1 MKAHF
6 RLRWVVWGMALAY
19 LILDLLVISG
29 PLRRR
34 IDSWNIDSPASLE
47 QAKKSGVVAVVHG
60 RSITASQL
68 ERACHERV
76 WLEGKSWPD
85 IDAARRKSIRQECLT
100 NLIDQ
105 QLLRTIIPK
114 SKSIPPAKDEEIEQ
128 RVRQLADRF
137 ASAEEMKNAMKTQ
150 GISGEK
156 ELRLRAAAEI
166 EQDHFI
172 ESRLQPLIAVS
183 EQEAKEFYEKNKTS
197 LARPAMVKLR
207 HVFWAILGKEP
218 DAVKAVAGTAL
229 AALQAKQK
237 TFEQLAAEMSEDERS
252 KSIGGALGWITTERL
267 PSDFT
272 APVFAMEKNQPEIFA
287 SKIGW
292 HLVEVLEKKDTS
304 PRRFEE
310 CREEI
315 IRSLADVKRKPA
327 INKLRKSLRA
337 EHHTDI
343 HVFQA
348 LVDSME

>member
-1 MKAHF
+1 MKEKF
-6 RLRWVVWGMALAY
+6 QMRWSIWGMALVY
-19 LILDLLVISG
+19 LILDLLVVSG
-29 PLRRR
+29 PLHKRINSWS
-34 IDSWNIDSPASLE
+34 IDSTASLE
-47 QAKKSGVVAVVHG
+47 QAKKFGVVALAHG
-60 RSITASQL
+60 RPITAMQL
-68 ERACHERV
+68 DRACHERV
-76 WLEGKSWPD
+76 WLEGKSWSD
-85 IDAARRKSIRQECLT
+85 IDAARQKSIRQNCLT
-100 NLIDQ
+100 DLIDQ

-114 SKSIPPAKDEEIEQ
+114 SKALTPATEEQIEQ
-128 RVRQLADRF
+128 RVRKLADRF
-137 ASAEEMKNAMKTQ
+137 ASAEEMMNAMKTQ

-172 ESRLQPLIAVS
+172 ESQLQPLIAVS
-183 EQEAKEFYEKNKTS
+183 EQEAREFYEKNKTS

-207 HVFWAILGKEP
+207 HVFWAILGKEF
-218 DAVKAVAGTAL
+218 DAVKTVASAAL

-267 PSDFT
+267 PGDFT
-272 APVFAMEKNQPEIFA
+272 APVFAMAKNQPEIFA

-292 HLVEVLEKKDTS
+292 HLVEVLDKRDLS
-304 PRRFEE
+304 PRSFEE

-315 IRSLADVKRKPA
+315 IRSLADVKRKPT
-327 INKLRKSLRA
+327 ITKLRESLRA
-337 EHHTDI
+337 EHHKDI

>member
-1 MKAHF
+1 MA
-6 RLRWVVWGMALAY
+6 WGMALVY
-19 LILDLLVISG
+19 LILDLGVVSG
-29 PLRRR
+29 PLRKR
-34 IDSWNIDSPASLE
+34 IDSWSIDSPTSLE
-47 QAKKSGVVAVVHG
+47 QAKKSGVVALVHG
-60 RSITASQL
+60 RPITASQL
-68 ERACHERV
+68 ERASHERA
-76 WLEGKSWPD
+76 WLEGGSWPD
-85 IDAARRKSIRQECLT
+85 IDAARRKGIRQDCLT
-100 NLIDQ
+100 DLIDQ

-114 SKSIPPAKDEEIEQ
+114 SKTNPPATDEQIEQ

-137 ASAEEMKNAMKTQ
+137 ASAEEMQNAMKAQ

-172 ESRLQPLIAVS
+172 ESQLPPLIADS
-183 EQEAKEFYEKNKTS
+183 EQDAREFYEKNKTS

-207 HVFWAILGKEP
+207 HVFWATLGKESV
-218 DAVKAVAGTAL
+218 AVKAVASAAL
-229 AALQAKQK
+229 SALQAKQK
-237 TFEQLAAEMSEDERS
+237 TFDQLAAEMSEDERS
-252 KSIGGALGWITTERL
+252 KSSGGALGWITTERL

-292 HLVEVLEKKDTS
+292 HLVEVLEKRDSS
-304 PRRFEE
+304 PRSFEE

-315 IRSLADVKRKPA
+315 IRSLGDIKRRPA
-327 INKLRKSLRA
+327 INKLRESLRA
-337 EHHTDI
+337 EHHKDI

>member
-6 RLRWVVWGMALAY
+6 RLRWLIWGMALTY
-19 LILDLLVISG
+19 LILDLFVVSG
-29 PLRRR
+29 SLRKR
-34 IDSWNIDSPASLE
+34 IDSWSIDSPASLE

-60 RSITASQL
+60 RPITAMQL
-68 ERACHERV
+68 DRACHERV
-76 WLEGKSWPD
+76 WLEGTSWSD
-85 IDAARRKSIRQECLT
+85 LDTARRKGIRQNCLT
-100 NLIDQ
+100 DLIDQ
-105 QLLRTIIPK
+105 QLLRTVIPK
-114 SKSIPPAKDEEIEQ
+114 SKALTAATEEQIQQ
-128 RVRQLADRF
+128 RVRKLADRF
-137 ASAEEMKNAMKTQ
+137 VSAEEMMNAMNTQ

-172 ESRLQPLIAVS
+172 ELQLLPLIAVS
-183 EQEAKEFYEKNKTS
+183 DQEAKEFYKRNKTS

-207 HVFWAILGKEP
+207 HVFWATLGKES
-218 DAVKAVAGTAL
+218 DAVKAVASGAL

-252 KSIGGALGWITTERL
+252 KSIGGTLGWITTERL

-272 APVFAMEKNQPEIFA
+272 APVFAMAKNQPEIFA

-292 HLVEVLEKKDTS
+292 HLVEVLDKRDLS
-304 PRRFEE
+304 PRSFEE

-315 IRSLADVKRKPA
+315 IRSLANVKRKPA
-327 INKLRKSLRA
+327 INKLRESLRA
-337 EHHTDI
+337 EHHKDI